1 MNNLNQMV
9 GGTPFTQRNSLSPYF
24 NSTQGASASINNI
37 VWVQGIEGARSW
49 QLTPNSTIILLDNE
63 VEGRM
68 YIKVSDNIGM
78 SSLRVF
84 NFVEEQPSSADT
96 VTINK
101 DLDLSNLVRKD
112 ELNTLIKEYLEKNEQ
127 SIPTV
132 ATHTTNTVATKPNV
146 VVTKK
151 Q

>member
-1 MNNLNQMV
+1 MNNLNQM

-24 NSTQGASASINNI
+24 NPTQGASASINNI

-84 NFVEEQPSSADT
+84 NFVEEQPSSADN
-96 VTINK
+96 VTNNK

-112 ELNTLIKEYLEKNEQ
+112 ELNTLIKEYLEKNERPV
-127 SIPTV
+127 STV
-132 ATHTTNTVATKPNV
+132 ATNTVATKPNV